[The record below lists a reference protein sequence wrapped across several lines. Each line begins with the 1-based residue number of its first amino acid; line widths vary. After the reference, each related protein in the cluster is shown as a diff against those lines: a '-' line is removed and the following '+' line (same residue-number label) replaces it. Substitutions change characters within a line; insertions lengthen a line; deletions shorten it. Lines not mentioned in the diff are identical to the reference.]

1 MTTKVRASKF
11 RHVFG
16 KPLQAT
22 ECYRDVT
29 TGNISTESTV
39 IKANQH
45 FWAVPWKTPG
55 GICVVPHAKVG
66 AVLEETPLIINVN
79 EEGDKPALSDF
90 NFSPHD
96 DFLIALAG
104 VDGGAALYRVPSEQ
118 GLTSTITD
126 VSKKII

>member
-29 TGNISTESTV
+29 YGNISTESTV
-39 IKANQH
+39 IKANEL
-45 FWAVPWKTPG
+45 FWAVPWKTPAT
-55 GICVVPHAKVG
+55 ICVVPHSRVG
-66 AVLEETPLIINVN
+66 AVLEDGPLIVNVN
-79 EEGDKPALSDF
+79 DDGEKPVLSDF

-96 DFLIALAG
+96 NFLIALAG
-104 VDGGAALYRVPSEQ
+104 VDGSAALYRVPSTD
-118 GLTSTITD
+118 GLSESITQ
-126 VSKKII
+126 VYNI